1 VIEVHPPTE
10 PVHGWRDFLVH
21 LLTITI
27 GLLIALSLEGC
38 VEWRHHRQLVRE
50 AVSSLQGEIKTN
62 AGKTAGTL
70 EDIRKEQDSLKKDV
84 AVMKRII
91 ANPKTANYEEMTV
104 DFRIRT
110 FDDVSWRTTQS
121 TGALGY
127 MDYEQAHEYSDLYD
141 QQNEIYLAEQHAVRD
156 TVVAVGPFLN
166 LKKDEQNPSGEEAVR
181 AKEHFEV
188 LQGDLMYL
196 ENLVTSLDGEYKKFL
211 AAHAQ

>member
-27 GLLIALSLEGC
+27 GLVIALSLEGC

-50 AVSSLQGEIKTN
+50 AVSSLQGEIKAN
-62 AGKTAGTL
+62 AEKTTGAL
-70 EDIRKEQDSLKKDV
+70 EDIRKEQETLKNDV

-91 ANPKTANYEEMTV
+91 ANPKTPNHEEMTIA
-104 DFRIRT
+104 FRIRT
-110 FDDVSWRTTQS
+110 FDDVSWRTAQS

-127 MDYEQAHEYSDLYD
+127 MEYEQAHQYSNLYD
-141 QQNEIYLAEQHAVRD
+141 EQNEIYVAEQQAVRD
-156 TVVAVGPFLN
+156 TVLAIGPFLN
-166 LKKDEQNPSGEEAVR
+166 LKKDDANPSGEEAVR

-188 LQGDLMYL
+188 LQGQLMYL
-196 ENLVTSLDGEYKKFL
+196 ENGVAGLDVEYKKFL
-211 AAHAQ
+211 AAHPQ